1 MTEKK
6 FHIPSII
13 LAVVAVLLE
22 FFVFIAEGAIVAII
36 ALIICAKKRETHRTK
51 IGVVLSI
58 IALLLGIATFSFFM
72 YIFSRSEVGYFETGY
87 WLIDLF
93 LK

>member
-58 IALLLGIATFSFFM
+58 IALLFGIATFSSFM
-72 YIFSRSEVGYFETGY
+72 YIFSRSEGGLIETGY

>member
-13 LAVVAVLLE
+13 IAAAAVILE
-22 FFVFIAEGAIVAII
+22 LFSFIAEGLAVAII
-36 ALIICAKKRETHRTK
+36 ALIICAKKKETHRTK

-58 IALLLGIATFSFFM
+58 LAIIFAIGGSAFFM
-72 YIFSRSEVGYFETGY
+72 YVIARLGSENVETGY